1 MRLSWYQSFQEVVG
15 APRAKRSAQDGSG
28 DSGKGGGVELKS
40 ILSDR
45 ETDEKDSF
53 LKSKGKE
60 GETSKQ
66 PQKQQNKPPQ
76 PVKDEARRTDETS
89 CQGIVRNAA
98 EVYVGHLT
106 ESASRSQC

>member
-1 MRLSWYQSFQEVVG
+1 MRYMHMHAMYSNQRQK
-15 APRAKRSAQDGSG
+15 KRSSQFRKKYH
-28 DSGKGGGVELKS
+28 DS
-40 ILSDR
+40 R
-45 ETDEKDSF
+45 
-53 LKSKGKE
+53 SKGKE

-89 CQGIVRNAA
+89 CQGIVRNAG